1 MSELSDINFFRGLST
16 VFTMAAFLGVC
27 FWAYSKKRKAD
38 FDSAAQ
44 LPFADDEL
52 DETLSE
58 PTTGGRG
65 DE

>member
-1 MSELSDINFFRGLST
+1 MSEFTDINFFRGLST
-16 VFTMAAFLGVC
+16 VFAMAAFLGVC
-27 FWAYSKKRKAD
+27 FWAYSKNRKAD

-52 DETLSE
+52 DETLSQ
-58 PTTGGRG
+58 PATGGTD